1 MFFMI
6 EKYIVY
12 YIPHSEKTMV
22 LDYYE
27 KIFCKM
33 YNSTFLQAKV
43 QVEKSCTDLTPKYED
58 MVIITGGQRHNREN
72 ILLRHLIKK
81 YLDKINFSCYN
92 LIVQGSSCKVL
103 SCFFIFYGMEGNCYG
118 KERYDK

>member
-12 YIPHSEKTMV
+12 YIPHNEKTMV
-22 LDYYE
+22 LEYNE
-27 KIFCKM
+27 KVFCKM

-58 MVIITGGQRHNREN
+58 MVIITGGQRHDREN

-81 YLDKINFSCYN
+81 IS
-92 LIVQGSSCKVL
+92 
-103 SCFFIFYGMEGNCYG
+103 
-118 KERYDK
+118 